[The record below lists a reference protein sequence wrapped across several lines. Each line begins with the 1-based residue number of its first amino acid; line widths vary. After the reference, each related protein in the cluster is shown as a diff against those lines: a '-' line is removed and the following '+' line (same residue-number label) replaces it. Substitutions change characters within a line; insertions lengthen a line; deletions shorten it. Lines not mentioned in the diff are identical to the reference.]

1 MMIKILEEVRE
12 NIKNDKNLFYYSLV
26 TMIIIFF
33 IFNFFCMMALNL
45 LKFNEYLKSNMQ
57 LKIYIEK
64 NTTKEENLYL
74 EKKLLKYDEIIKTKY
89 VSKDI
94 ALEDLSKKLD
104 LNFDYTDNP
113 LPDAIF
119 VRIKENT
126 DIDKLIKIIKTEK
139 KVESVEVKNE
149 FLNKIKRLN
158 KALNKVTIYIS
169 FIVLG
174 SIFILIFNLIQ
185 STILI
190 RKKDIKIMALVGATR
205 LYIEMPFII
214 ESIIVVILA
223 SLISTAVFIPIY
235 NILRESAKVVAPFVS
250 MASWQEVIIPTI
262 ILVSVTGILISVL
275 STVITMKINLK
286 LYGE

>member
-94 ALEDLSKKLD
+94 ALEDLSKNLD

>member
-94 ALEDLSKKLD
+94 ALEDLSKNLD

-139 KVESVEVKNE
+139 S
-149 FLNKIKRLN
+149 
-158 KALNKVTIYIS
+158 
-169 FIVLG
+169 
-174 SIFILIFNLIQ
+174 
-185 STILI
+185 
-190 RKKDIKIMALVGATR
+190 RKC
-205 LYIEMPFII
+205 
-214 ESIIVVILA
+214 
-223 SLISTAVFIPIY
+223 
-235 NILRESAKVVAPFVS
+235 
-250 MASWQEVIIPTI
+250 
-262 ILVSVTGILISVL
+262 
-275 STVITMKINLK
+275 
-286 LYGE
+286 